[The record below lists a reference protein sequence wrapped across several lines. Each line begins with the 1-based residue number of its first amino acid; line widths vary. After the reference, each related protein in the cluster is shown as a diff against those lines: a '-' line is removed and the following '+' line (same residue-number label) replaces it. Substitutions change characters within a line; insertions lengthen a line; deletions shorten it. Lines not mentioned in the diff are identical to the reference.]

1 MADEEKS
8 VKVTDSLKELY
19 RQLDNVTD
27 DLLKTKFKASCTKGC
42 AHCCYLL
49 ATITFSEGL
58 LIAEEILQKKDWK
71 DWIPKLR
78 AAAQR
83 TDYQGISR
91 VSYFNKGHPCVFL
104 GEDKLCQIYD
114 SRPACCRYHVVGS
127 PPEHCSYL
135 APPTTKTMTLDLRGL
150 EEKVWELSMAVV
162 TQLHIQE
169 MMVGPLPLMVLA
181 CMSFITQNP
190 TEDQDIEDHGF
201 INEACRGLRSPLQWM
216 MECGKNLLLEEGEK
230 PEQRIELGQYN
241 KGIR

>member
-1 MADEEKS
+1 MSDEKP

-19 RQLDNVTD
+19 NKLDAVTD
-27 DLLKTKFKASCTKGC
+27 DLLKTRFKASCAKGC

-71 DWIPKLR
+71 DWIPKLQ
-78 AAAQR
+78 AAAKR

-91 VSYFNKGHPCVFL
+91 VNYFEKGHPCVFL
-104 GEDKLCQIYD
+104 GEDKLCQIYG

-135 APPTTKTMTLDLRGL
+135 APPSTKTMTLDLRGL

-190 TEDQDIEDHGF
+190 SEDQDIEDHAF
-201 INEACRGLRSPLQWM
+201 INAACRGLRSPLQWM
-216 MECGKNLLLEEGEK
+216 MECGKTLVLEEGER
-230 PEQRIELGQYN
+230 PERRIELSEYN
-241 KGIR
+241 KRPR